1 MYTANAFL
9 QARIIYFVYVT
20 SSTAR
25 VPPRSPR
32 LTPFVPHNL
41 NIVHI
46 NGMYVR
52 RAIEPRH
59 CITFAPPP
67 LQKSITYGLWCCI
80 INLMLLETCDPPASQ
95 TWHSS
100 QIPDGGLMWRGET
113 SAEGDI
119 RAEVSKIFTGGCI
132 PSISPTPPP
141 CQHTISVFAR
151 KRLRSVHVSVPKTVH
166 RICIVSNTNNY

>member
-1 MYTANAFL
+1 MLPRVLHVCRLVRLASPHSFHIIWISCILTACMLEEQLNH
-9 QARIIYFVYVT
+9 VT
-20 SSTAR
+20 
-25 VPPRSPR
+25 V
-32 LTPFVPHNL
+32 LHL
-41 NIVHI
+41 
-46 NGMYVR
+46 
-52 RAIEPRH
+52 
-59 CITFAPPP
+59 PPP

-166 RICIVSNTNNY
+166 RICIVSNTNNYWCLQSNTSQIFSII